1 MRRIFN
7 HVSEAKLTAIIK
19 ARDDALDKAN
29 ERNDERILTLMRKHL
44 KQFNLQ
50 NHTIEVSYGFLNVR
64 RKGVL
69 KHAFYYNEVDT
80 RRQSLNEQIDL
91 ILDAASD
98 LQAHYM
104 QVSQV
109 V

>member
-7 HVSEAKLTAIIK
+7 HVSEAKLTTIIA
-19 ARDDALDKAN
+19 AREDALNKAN
-29 ERNDERILTLMRKHL
+29 ERSDARILTLMRKHL
-44 KQFNLQ
+44 AQFNLQ
-50 NHTIEVSYGFLNVR
+50 NHTVEVSYGFLNVR

-69 KHAFYYNEVDT
+69 KHKFYYNDVDT
-80 RRQSLNEQIDL
+80 RRQSLNAQIDL

-98 LQAHYM
+98 LQTHYM

-109 V
+109 A